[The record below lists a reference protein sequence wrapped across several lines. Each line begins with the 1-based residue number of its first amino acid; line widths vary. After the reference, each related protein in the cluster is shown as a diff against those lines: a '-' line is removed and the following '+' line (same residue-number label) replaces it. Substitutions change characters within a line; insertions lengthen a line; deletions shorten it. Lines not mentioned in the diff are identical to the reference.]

1 MCDPVPV
8 LQLNHPWMIYLR
20 EPLSSYTKYSIYH
33 SELLRLL
40 EFVNELNT
48 NIVNIKENQI
58 QLTNFI
64 IGTPMED
71 VFHREKEIAQQMK
84 KIFSFDYL
92 FQWQQLFPAHIKKFI
107 EHYSKFDNDI
117 NINIIIISPDEIFM
131 DENYKEPLFTT
142 YSKCFDFIKIANRKY
157 IYSEDKVTIKIDI
170 FTCPFPQNIFT
181 CPLPQLEKNMDIIK
195 RYNAFIKKIP
205 DFEIESLAPTDFD
218 IKFIDNFYE
227 IIESIAS
234 NPASNMIINSY
245 ATFKNV
251 SGYENYGLFP
261 SLLELAN
268 KYQIIATE
276 WNFLETN
283 FLTRIVSKVKFT
295 VNYIKYELSYLDPH
309 ECIHMLTDYTKISLS
324 DIRKLN
330 DIWIRK
336 KLNDVWIRSKMPKLC
351 IIMKFPYNKL
361 VIREINYL

>member
-1 MCDPVPV
+1 MCDPV
-8 LQLNHPWMIYLR
+8 LQLNHPWKIYLR
-20 EPLSSYTKYSIYH
+20 EPLSSYTRYSTYH

-40 EFVNELNT
+40 EFVNRLNT
-48 NIVNIKENQI
+48 NIVDIKENQV

-71 VFHREKEIAQQMK
+71 AFHREKEIANQMK
-84 KIFSFDYL
+84 RIFSFPFL
-92 FQWQQLFPAHIKKFI
+92 FQWQQLFPTHIKKFI
-107 EHYSKFDNDI
+107 NHYSKFDNDI

-142 YSKCFDFIKIANRKY
+142 CSKCFDFTKIANREY
-157 IYSEDKVTIKIDI
+157 IYSEDKLTIKIDI
-170 FTCPFPQNIFT
+170 FTCPFPQ
-181 CPLPQLEKNMDIIK
+181 LEKNMDIIT
-195 RYNAFIKKIP
+195 RYNAFIQKIP
-205 DFEIESLAPTDFD
+205 DFELKSLAPTEFD
-218 IKFIDNFYE
+218 IRFIDNFYE

-234 NPASNMIINSY
+234 NPASNMIINSH

-268 KYQIIATE
+268 KHQIIATE

-283 FLTRIVSKVKFT
+283 FLTRIISKVKFT
-295 VNYIKYELSYLDPH
+295 VNYIKYELSYLDPD
-309 ECIHMLTDYTKISLS
+309 ESIHMLTDYTKILSS
-324 DIRKLN
+324 DI
-330 DIWIRK
+330 K
-336 KLNDVWIRSKMPKLC
+336 KLNDVWIRSKMQKLC

-361 VIREINYL
+361 VMREINYL